1 MTGALYFEDP
11 TMAPKETPP
20 KAQAVEKPNRDTTD
34 TSKPEPPEFK
44 IPDGFRDMASE
55 TFLIFLAAVTS
66 RVSQLSL
73 APVYGSIPSSVNHQA
88 AIAATALIGWTTQWY
103 WRPQNSSI
111 LQYLPLWAV
120 CAPVFTCLSFQSSD
134 SLGLVWGPVVGGL
147 LSCHSIILPTIY
159 AAAASHDGPNTEA
172 TSSGPLAH
180 LFSGL
185 PSLGLFMLLDWA
197 LPETVNTFIATWSF
211 LNPFNAHLIAG
222 LYMIFAL
229 TDRRAVIIATVSIAT
244 IAAIVSPYGSGP
256 FSTIAL
262 DASLI
267 SQNWTLLSREWSNTG
282 YLSVLEN
289 TEANYRVMRCDHS
302 LLGGEWQLTP
312 ARRAQGWKIPESIY
326 GAFHML
332 EAVRLMQTEPAIQ
345 DSEAQALI
353 IGLGIGTAPKA
364 FIGHGINTTIVE
376 LDPVVHRFA
385 TDYFELPKNHTAV
398 LSDAIAWVKSE
409 AHPKA
414 PVPDEDEPLSTTT
427 FSLTDVLNDVIAW
440 AQGLPDPPLNS
451 EDPTTANPPP
461 AVLQYDYIIHDVFTG
476 GAEPLALFTRDFL
489 SDLRSLLK
497 PHGVAALNY
506 AGDLSLP
513 LTAKVLNTIDLAFG
527 RNCALYRDSLPPSSE
542 GGEGGEAGKSSSTF
556 ANYIVF
562 CRNAPEAGDGEGKIS
577 FRQVEQGDLL
587 GSLGRRQ
594 NLFPRPEFAVEF
606 PLRGGG
612 EEEEEVLTAE
622 EVESGKWR
630 REQEESAGR
639 HWGIMRDV
647 VPGWVWGL
655 Y

>member
-1 MTGALYFEDP
+1 
-11 TMAPKETPP
+11 MASNKTPP
-20 KAQAVEKPNRDTTD
+20 KAQPDKKIVHDTAA

-44 IPDGFRDMASE
+44 IPDGLRDVAVE

-88 AIAATALIGWTTQWY
+88 AIGATALIGWTTQWY
-103 WRPQNSSI
+103 WRPQHSSL
-111 LQYLPLWAV
+111 LQYLPLWTV
-120 CAPVFTCLSFQSSD
+120 CAPILTCISFQFSD
-134 SLGLVWGPVVGGL
+134 TLGLVWGPIVGGL
-147 LSCHSIILPTIY
+147 LSCHSIVLPMIY
-159 AAAASHDGPNTEA
+159 AAAASHDGPDTEA

-185 PSLGLFMLLDWA
+185 PSLGLFMILDWV
-197 LPETVNTFIATWSF
+197 LPDTINTFIATWSF

-229 TDRRAVIIATVSIAT
+229 TDRRAIIAATVSIAT

-262 DASLI
+262 DASLA

-282 YLSVLEN
+282 YMSVLEN
-289 TEANYRVMRCDHS
+289 SEANYRVMRCDHS

-312 ARRAQGWKIPESIY
+312 ERRVQGWKIPESIY
-326 GAFHML
+326 AAFHML
-332 EAVRLMQTEPAIQ
+332 EAVRLMETEPAIQ

-385 TDYFELPKNHTAV
+385 TDYFGLPKNHTAV

-409 AHPKA
+409 AHPE
-414 PVPDEDEPLSTTT
+414 PPMPEFDETTSTTT
-427 FSLTDVLNDVIAW
+427 FSLSDILPAAIAW
-440 AQGLPDPPLNS
+440 AKGYP
-451 EDPTTANPPP
+451 EDSPAEDASIAETP
-461 AVLQYDYIIHDVFTG
+461 AVLQYDYILHDVFTG
-476 GAEPLALFTRDFL
+476 GAEPLPLFTREFL

-497 PHGVAALNY
+497 PHGVAAINY
-506 AGDLSLP
+506 AGDLTLP
-513 LTAKVLNTIDLAFG
+513 LTAKVLNTIDLAFD
-527 RNCALYRDSLPPSSE
+527 RNCALYRDSLPSPEEST
-542 GGEGGEAGKSSSTF
+542 TF
-556 ANYIVF
+556 ANYILF
-562 CRNAPEAGDGEGKIS
+562 CRNAAGGSLS
-577 FRQVEQGDLL
+577 FRQPQQGDLL
-587 GSLGRRQ
+587 DSLSRRQ
-594 NLFPRPEFAVEF
+594 HLFPMPELAVEF
-606 PLRGGG
+606 PLRSAREGKA
-612 EEEEEVLTAE
+612 EAEVLTKE
-622 EVESGKWR
+622 EVSSGKWK

-639 HWGIMRDV
+639 HWGIMRV
-647 VPGWVWGL
+647 VLPGWVWGL

>member
-1 MTGALYFEDP
+1 
-11 TMAPKETPP
+11 MASNKTPP
-20 KAQAVEKPNRDTTD
+20 KAQPDKKIVHDTAA

-44 IPDGFRDMASE
+44 IPDGLRDVAVE

-88 AIAATALIGWTTQWY
+88 AIGATALIGWTTQWY
-103 WRPQNSSI
+103 WRPQHSSL
-111 LQYLPLWAV
+111 LQYLPLWTV
-120 CAPVFTCLSFQSSD
+120 CAPILTCISFQFSD
-134 SLGLVWGPVVGGL
+134 TLGLVWGPIVGGL
-147 LSCHSIILPTIY
+147 LSCHSIVLPMIY
-159 AAAASHDGPNTEA
+159 AAAASHDGPDTEA

-185 PSLGLFMLLDWA
+185 PSLGLFMILDWV
-197 LPETVNTFIATWSF
+197 LPDTINTFIATWSF

-229 TDRRAVIIATVSIAT
+229 TDRRAIIAATVSIAT

-262 DASLI
+262 DASLA

-282 YLSVLEN
+282 YMSVLEN
-289 TEANYRVMRCDHS
+289 SEANYRVMRCDHS

-312 ARRAQGWKIPESIY
+312 ERRAQGWKIPESIY
-326 GAFHML
+326 AAFHML
-332 EAVRLMQTEPAIQ
+332 EAVRLMETEPAIQ

-385 TDYFELPKNHTAV
+385 TDYFGLPKNHTAV

-409 AHPKA
+409 AHPE
-414 PVPDEDEPLSTTT
+414 PPMPEFDETTSTTT
-427 FSLTDVLNDVIAW
+427 FSLSDILPAAIAW
-440 AQGLPDPPLNS
+440 AKGYPDETPVDDS
-451 EDPTTANPPP
+451 SIAETP
-461 AVLQYDYIIHDVFTG
+461 AVLQYDYILHDVFTG
-476 GAEPLALFTRDFL
+476 GAEPLPLFTREFL

-497 PHGVAALNY
+497 PHGVAAINY
-506 AGDLSLP
+506 AGDLTLP
-513 LTAKVLNTIDLAFG
+513 LTAKVLNTIDLAFD
-527 RNCALYRDSLPPSSE
+527 RNCALYRDSLPSPEEST
-542 GGEGGEAGKSSSTF
+542 TF
-556 ANYIVF
+556 ANYILF
-562 CRNAPEAGDGEGKIS
+562 CRNAAGGSLS
-577 FRQVEQGDLL
+577 FRQPQQGDLL
-587 GSLGRRQ
+587 DSLSRRQ
-594 NLFPRPEFAVEF
+594 HLFPMPELAVEF
-606 PLRGGG
+606 PLRSAREGKA
-612 EEEEEVLTAE
+612 EAEVLTKE
-622 EVESGKWR
+622 EVSSGKWK

-639 HWGIMRDV
+639 HWGIMRV
-647 VPGWVWGL
+647 VLPGWVWGL

>member
-1 MTGALYFEDP
+1 
-11 TMAPKETPP
+11 MASNKTPP
-20 KAQAVEKPNRDTTD
+20 KAQPDKKIVHDTAA

-44 IPDGFRDMASE
+44 IPDGLRDVAVE

-88 AIAATALIGWTTQWY
+88 AIGATALIGWTTQWY
-103 WRPQNSSI
+103 WRPQHSSL
-111 LQYLPLWAV
+111 LQYLPLWTV
-120 CAPVFTCLSFQSSD
+120 CAPILTCISFQFSD
-134 SLGLVWGPVVGGL
+134 TLGLVWGPIVGGL
-147 LSCHSIILPTIY
+147 LSCHSIVLPMIY
-159 AAAASHDGPNTEA
+159 AAAASHDGPDTEA

-185 PSLGLFMLLDWA
+185 PSLGLFMILDWV
-197 LPETVNTFIATWSF
+197 LPDTINTFIATWSF

-229 TDRRAVIIATVSIAT
+229 TDRRAIIAATVSIAT

-262 DASLI
+262 DASLA

-282 YLSVLEN
+282 YMSVLEN
-289 TEANYRVMRCDHS
+289 SEANYRVMRCDHS

-312 ARRAQGWKIPESIY
+312 ERRAQGWKIPESIY
-326 GAFHML
+326 AAFHML
-332 EAVRLMQTEPAIQ
+332 EAVRLMETEPAIQ

-385 TDYFELPKNHTAV
+385 TDYFGLPKNHTAV

-409 AHPKA
+409 AHPE
-414 PVPDEDEPLSTTT
+414 PPMPEFDETTSTTT
-427 FSLTDVLNDVIAW
+427 FSLSDILPAAIAW
-440 AQGLPDPPLNS
+440 AKGYP
-451 EDPTTANPPP
+451 EDSPAEDASIAETP
-461 AVLQYDYIIHDVFTG
+461 AVLQYDYILHDVFTG
-476 GAEPLALFTRDFL
+476 GAEPLPLFTREFL

-497 PHGVAALNY
+497 PHGVAAINY
-506 AGDLSLP
+506 AGDLTLP
-513 LTAKVLNTIDLAFG
+513 LTAKVLNTIDLAFD
-527 RNCALYRDSLPPSSE
+527 RNCALYRDSLPSPEEST
-542 GGEGGEAGKSSSTF
+542 TF
-556 ANYIVF
+556 ANYILF
-562 CRNAPEAGDGEGKIS
+562 CRNAPGGSLS
-577 FRQVEQGDLL
+577 FRQPQQGDLL
-587 GSLGRRQ
+587 DSLSRRQ
-594 NLFPRPEFAVEF
+594 HLFPMPELAVEF
-606 PLRGGG
+606 PLRSAREGKA
-612 EEEEEVLTAE
+612 EAEVLTKE
-622 EVESGKWR
+622 EVSSGKWK

-639 HWGIMRDV
+639 HWGIMRV
-647 VPGWVWGL
+647 VLPGWVWGL

>member
-1 MTGALYFEDP
+1 
-11 TMAPKETPP
+11 MASNKAPP
-20 KAQAVEKPNRDTTD
+20 KAQPDKKIVHDTAA

-44 IPDGFRDMASE
+44 IPDGLRDVAVE

-88 AIAATALIGWTTQWY
+88 AIGATALIGWTTQWH
-103 WRPQNSSI
+103 WRPQYSSL
-111 LQYLPLWAV
+111 LQYLPLWTV
-120 CAPVFTCLSFQSSD
+120 CAPILTCVSFQFSD
-134 SLGLVWGPVVGGL
+134 TLGLVWGPIIGGL
-147 LSCHSIILPTIY
+147 LSCHSIVLPMIY
-159 AAAASHDGPNTEA
+159 AAAASHDGPDTEA

-185 PSLGLFMLLDWA
+185 PSLGLFMILDWV
-197 LPETVNTFIATWSF
+197 LPDTINTFIATWSF

-229 TDRRAVIIATVSIAT
+229 TDRRAIIAATVSIAT

-262 DASLI
+262 DASLA

-282 YLSVLEN
+282 YMSVLEN
-289 TEANYRVMRCDHS
+289 SEANYRVMRCDHS

-312 ARRAQGWKIPESIY
+312 ERRAQGWKIPESIY
-326 GAFHML
+326 AAFHML
-332 EAVRLMQTEPAIQ
+332 EAVRLMETEPAIQ

-385 TDYFELPKNHTAV
+385 TDYFGLPKNHTAV

-409 AHPKA
+409 AHPE
-414 PVPDEDEPLSTTT
+414 PPMPEFDETTSTTT
-427 FSLTDVLNDVIAW
+427 LSLSDILPAAIAW
-440 AQGLPDPPLNS
+440 AKGYPEASPA
-451 EDPTTANPPP
+451 EDASIAETP
-461 AVLQYDYIIHDVFTG
+461 AVLQYDYILHDVFTG
-476 GAEPLALFTRDFL
+476 GAEPLPLFTREFL

-497 PHGVAALNY
+497 PHGVAAINY
-506 AGDLSLP
+506 AGDLTLP
-513 LTAKVLNTIDLAFG
+513 LTAKVLNTIDLAFD
-527 RNCALYRDSLPPSSE
+527 RNCALYRDSLPSPEEST
-542 GGEGGEAGKSSSTF
+542 TF
-556 ANYIVF
+556 ANYILF
-562 CRNAPEAGDGEGKIS
+562 CRNAAGGSLS
-577 FRQVEQGDLL
+577 FRQPRQGDLL
-587 GSLGRRQ
+587 ESLSRRQ
-594 NLFPRPEFAVEF
+594 HLFPMPELAVEF
-606 PLRGGG
+606 PLRSAG
-612 EEEEEVLTAE
+612 EGKAEAEVLTKE
-622 EVESGKWR
+622 EVSSGKWK

-639 HWGIMRDV
+639 HWGIMSCLLYTSPSPRDD
-647 VPGWVWGL
+647 
-655 Y
+655 